1 VRDLLP
7 LTVRKI
13 IERERL
19 WLADDGDFIK
29 EVLTRLT
36 GRSTFPNV
44 ILRGQSIGGAD
55 DIAVMHEEGELR
67 QLFETAGLKV
77 RAELR

>member
-1 VRDLLP
+1 M
-7 LTVRKI
+7 
-13 IERERL
+13 IERERP

-44 ILRGQSIGGAD
+44 ILRGQSIGGGD